1 MIIESL
7 GWEALGLSLFG
18 ALAAGFTTGFAGFGT
33 GLVAAGFWLHALPA
47 AAVPPLVAIASVA
60 GQLVGVVTLRR
71 AVSWGRA
78 WPFLLGGFIG
88 LPFGVLA
95 LEQASP
101 GLLRAVVGGFLIAY
115 AVSQLSGLVRRR
127 IGSWGGKP
135 ADGLVGLGG
144 GLLGGFA
151 GLSGPLPLV
160 WLQLRGLPSEQQ
172 RATYQPFNL
181 LILSAAT
188 IGMALAGHVDRQ
200 VLTIAGLCLPATI
213 IGAAIGARA
222 YRRVDE
228 ATFRLVV
235 LVLLLLSGLVL
246 IGRTLF

>member
-1 MIIESL
+1 MILETL
-7 GWEALGLSLFG
+7 GWQALALSIFG

-47 AAVPPLVAIASVA
+47 ALVPPLVAIASVA
-60 GQLVGVVTLRR
+60 GQLVSPLSVRR
-71 AVSWGRA
+71 AFIWRRA

-95 LEQASP
+95 LELATP

-115 AVSQLSGLVRRR
+115 AAVQLSGLVRQR
-127 IGSWGGKP
+127 IGTWGGRP
-135 ADGLVGLGG
+135 ADGVVGLGG

-181 LILSAAT
+181 LILSAAS
-188 IGMALAGHVDRQ
+188 IGMAIAGHVDGR
-200 VLTIAGLCLPATI
+200 VLTLAGLCLPATI
-213 IGAAIGARA
+213 IGAWLGARA

-228 ATFRLVV
+228 TTFRLVV
-235 LVLLLLSGLVL
+235 LLLLLISGLVL
-246 IGRTLF
+246 IGRTLI

>member
-1 MIIESL
+1 MFLETL
-7 GWEALGLSLFG
+7 GWEALALTLFG

-47 AAVPPLVAIASVA
+47 ALVPPLVAMASVT
-60 GQLVGVVTLRR
+60 GQLVGVATLRR
-71 AVSWGRA
+71 AFSWPRA
-78 WPFLLGGFIG
+78 WPYLLGGFVG
-88 LPFGVLA
+88 LPFGILA
-95 LEQASP
+95 LDHATP

-115 AVSQLSGLVRRR
+115 ATAQLSGLVRRR
-127 IGSWGGKP
+127 IGTWGGRP
-135 ADGLVGLGG
+135 ADGLIGLGG

-151 GLSGPLPLV
+151 ALSGPLPLV
-160 WLQLRGLPSEQQ
+160 WLQLRGLASDQQ

-181 LILSAAT
+181 FILSAAAA
-188 IGMALAGHVDRQ
+188 GMALAGHVDGR
-200 VLTIAGLCLPATI
+200 VLSLMALCLPATLL
-213 IGAAIGARA
+213 GAWLGAQS

-246 IGRTLF
+246 VGRALF

>member
-1 MIIESL
+1 MIVESL
-7 GWEALGLSLFG
+7 GWQALGLTLFG

-47 AAVPPLVAIASVA
+47 ALVPPLVAIASVT
-60 GQLVGVVTLRR
+60 GQLVGLVTVRR
-71 AVSWGRA
+71 AFSWGRV
-78 WPFLLGGFIG
+78 WPFLLGGFLG
-88 LPFGVLA
+88 LPLGILA
-95 LEQASP
+95 LEQATP

-115 AVSQLSGLVRRR
+115 AAAQLGGLVKRR
-127 IGSWGGKP
+127 IGTWGGRP
-135 ADGLVGLGG
+135 ADTAIGFGG

-151 GLSGPLPLV
+151 ALSGPLPLV
-160 WLQLRGLPSEQQ
+160 WLQLRGLSADQQ

-181 LILSAAT
+181 LILSAAAV
-188 IGMALAGHVDRQ
+188 GMAIAGHVDRQ
-200 VLTIAGLCLPATI
+200 VLTLMGLCLPATLL
-213 IGAAIGARA
+213 GAWLGARA

-246 IGRTLF
+246 VGRAVF